1 MKNKS
6 LTIIILQSVLIIG
19 LLWLIIYLG
28 KDEIFRDV
36 VDAADSEMVSES
48 ELENLVSIKN
58 KTVTLPNSIIKNSGI
73 EIQPISESK
82 KRSLYSSY
90 GYVVNLKNLIDYQTK
105 YLNLNFEINKLNLQ
119 LKEEIVHFKTLQTL
133 NEDNKNI
140 ADSVVGEKEIEI
152 NNLHNNLD
160 IQKNNKNNLL
170 RVIGQEWG
178 QSFKDLLT
186 DPKKSLLQNIFN
198 SDSRLIK
205 ITIANNKI
213 QKLPPSE
220 LILFSP
226 LQPQNKY
233 KANLISKAPFG
244 SLDIQGSSYF
254 YLTLSNDLMIGSKI
268 NSYIESAEDSQVK
281 KFYIPKS
288 AIIWNEGK
296 PWIYAE
302 SSNNSFVRHPIF
314 KMEEADN
321 GWIVQFENIPP
332 KTIVIKGAQ
341 LLLSEE
347 YKHLITNENED

>member
-6 LTIIILQSVLIIG
+6 LIIIITQSLLIIG
-19 LLWLIIYLG
+19 LLWLIIYLS
-28 KDEIFRDV
+28 KDEIFRDGIDSNLRV
-36 VDAADSEMVSES
+36 ADEFDAES
-48 ELENLVSIKN
+48 LVSIHN
-58 KTVTLPNSIIKNSGI
+58 KIITLSDSMVKNSGI
-73 EIQPISESK
+73 NVQPISESRERTTK
-82 KRSLYSSY
+82 QSY
-90 GYVVNLKNLIDYQTK
+90 GYVVNLKNLIDYQTN

-119 LKEEIVHFKTLQTL
+119 LKEEIVHFKTLQSL

-152 NNLHNNLD
+152 NNLRNNLN

-186 DPKKSLLQNIFN
+186 DPKTSLLQNIFN

-205 ITIANNKI
+205 ITIANNKT

-288 AIIWNEGK
+288 AIIWNAGK
-296 PWIYAE
+296 PWIYVE
-302 SSNNSFVRHPIF
+302 SSNNSFLRHPIF
-314 KMEEADN
+314 KLEEVND
-321 GWIVQFENIPP
+321 GWVVQFENIPP
-332 KTIVIKGAQ
+332 WAIVTKGAQ